1 MRIAVD
7 AMGGDHAP
15 QVNVD
20 GAIAASR
27 EFGIATLLV
36 GKTAALTRL
45 LGDSGYTGGDIEIL
59 DAAEVVEMD
68 EHPVAA
74 LRKKRS
80 SSIRVA
86 ANCVRDGRAAVQDEG
101 SQLVALALA
110 AATVESA
117 QREMQEG
124 GVALVGQPVVG

>member
-1 MRIAVD
+1 MPPAESPPIYLGESEIRVARGLSMRIAVD

-20 GAIAASR
+20 GAIAAAR
-27 EFGIATLLV
+27 EFGITTLLV
-36 GKTAALTRL
+36 GKSAELTRL
-45 LGDSGYTGGDIEIL
+45 LQDSGYTGADIEIL

-74 LRKKRS
+74 LRKKRN

-86 ANCVRDGRAAVQDEG
+86 ANCVRD
-101 SQLVALALA
+101 
-110 AATVESA
+110 
-117 QREMQEG
+117 
-124 GVALVGQPVVG
+124 